1 MSAEAEAIASVGCSR
16 NGAPIRALSLQG
28 EKKPMNA
35 RHVVGLFAAVVLA
48 VSVAQ
53 AQTNVRVRGT
63 ITAING
69 NVMSVKARDGKDL
82 QITLP
87 DNVAVA
93 VAKNVRFEDIKEGDF
108 VGVTSKPGPDG
119 TEVAIE
125 VHYLAPT
132 TAPGQL
138 AWDLQPGTKM
148 TNANVQAKVVGTGN
162 RELTLQY
169 TGGTQ
174 KVVVPDGIPL
184 VRAVP
189 GTRTDLVP
197 GEYIFTVAQAAGDGA
212 LTAPRIQVSK
222 DGVRPPQ

>member
-1 MSAEAEAIASVGCSR
+1 
-16 NGAPIRALSLQG
+16 
-28 EKKPMNA
+28 MNV

-48 VSVAQ
+48 VSAAQ

-63 ITAING
+63 ITAISG
-69 NVMSVKARDGKDL
+69 NVMSVKSRDGKDL
-82 QITLP
+82 QIAIP

-132 TAPGQL
+132 TAPGQS
-138 AWDLQPGTKM
+138 AWDLQPNTKM

-162 RELTLQY
+162 HELTLQY

-189 GTRTDLVP
+189 GTRADLVT

-212 LTAPRIQVSK
+212 LSAPRVQVSK